1 MRDKYLG
8 IKMSG
13 FYDYYDVAVVGA
25 GHAGIEAGL
34 ACARMGLKTVLIT
47 QTPDAIARMSC
58 NPSIGGIAK
67 GNIVREIDALGGEM
81 AKLIDH
87 SMIQFR
93 MLNKSRGPA
102 VQAPRSQADKIT
114 YSQLARKTCEKTPNL
129 YTLMDTVIDIL
140 TTASSTPL
148 PPNSDSSAD
157 IGTIPGEK
165 RGEPRTKAAKSGMRQ
180 KVTGVVTERGRIIPV
195 RAVVLTTGTFLGGRI
210 FIGEYDAPCGR
221 VGEPA
226 AYGLTESLHR
236 LGFTTGRLKTGTPP
250 RILRK
255 TVDFSKLDEQ
265 PGDEEIIPFSFE
277 TEKVERPLVNCH
289 IVYTNEETHKIIRD
303 NIGRSPLYSGKISGI
318 GPRYCP
324 SIEDKVMRFAERDRH
339 QIFVEP
345 EGLET
350 DEIYLNGLSSSLP
363 ECVQDAFMRTMHG
376 FENAVQSR
384 PGYAVEYDF
393 VEPTQLYPSLET
405 KRVAGLFNAGQI
417 NGTSGYE
424 EAAGQGMIAGMNA
437 GLYAREHE
445 KLCGPLSE
453 IPHDI
458 NGVASSTEEGAFR
471 PKANMTNEEKN
482 KFAEISE
489 RETEEL
495 NTFIQKIQKQAG
507 YDKFDV
513 IPDFEPVILGRDE
526 GYIGVLIDDL
536 VTLGTKEPYRM
547 FTARAEYR
555 LKLRHDTADRRLV
568 KYAFRCGLKTQA
580 QFDAI
585 NEKYARL
592 SEIEALLLKK
602 PDMEN
607 PGYPEADWEMAKIDA
622 KYKYYIEKQDK
633 RVEKLHKM
641 ENTRIP
647 ADFDYGSIPSLSAE
661 SRNKLEAIRPVTLG
675 QANRISGIRNSDIM
689 LLMVYLKR

>member
-1 MRDKYLG
+1 
-8 IKMSG
+8 
-13 FYDYYDVAVVGA
+13 
-25 GHAGIEAGL
+25 
-34 ACARMGLKTVLIT
+34 
-47 QTPDAIARMSC
+47 
-58 NPSIGGIAK
+58 
-67 GNIVREIDALGGEM
+67 
-81 AKLIDH
+81 
-87 SMIQFR
+87 
-93 MLNKSRGPA
+93 
-102 VQAPRSQADKIT
+102 
-114 YSQLARKTCEKTPNL
+114 
-129 YTLMDTVIDIL
+129 MDTVIDIL

-148 PPNSDSSAD
+148 PPNSDSAAEK
-157 IGTIPGEK
+157 GTIPGEF
-165 RGEPRTKAAKSGMRQ
+165 RGDGRTAAARSGMRQ
-180 KVTGVVTERGRIIPV
+180 KVTGVVTERGRVIPV
-195 RAVVLTTGTFLGGRI
+195 RSVVLTTGTFLGGRI

-255 TVDFSKLDEQ
+255 SVDFSKLDEQ
-265 PGDEEIIPFSFE
+265 PGDTEVIPFSFE
-277 TEKVERPLVNCH
+277 TERVERPLVNCH

-324 SIEDKVMRFAERDRH
+324 SIEDKVMRFKERDRH

-363 ECVQDAFMRTMHG
+363 ECVQDAFMRTMSG
-376 FENAVQSR
+376 FESAVQSR

-405 KRVAGLFNAGQI
+405 KRVAGLFNVGQI
-417 NGTSGYE
+417 NGTASYE
-424 EAAGQGMIAGMNA
+424 EAAGQGLIAGMNA
-437 GLYAREHE
+437 GLYAREHI
-445 KLCGPLSE
+445 KVCGPLAE
-453 IPHDI
+453 LPHTL
-458 NGVASSTEEGAFR
+458 NGVPSSTEPGAFR
-471 PKANMTNEEKN
+471 PKANMTNEEKAR
-482 KFAEISE
+482 FAEISE
-489 RETEEL
+489 RETHEL
-495 NTFIQKIQKQAG
+495 NDYERGIQKNAG
-507 YDKFDV
+507 FDAFDK
-513 IPDFEPVILGRDE
+513 IPEFEPVILGRDE
-526 GYIGVLIDDL
+526 AYIGVLIDDL

-555 LKLRHDTADRRLV
+555 LKLRHDTADRRLA

-607 PGYPEADWEMAKIDA
+607 PGYPEADW
-622 KYKYYIEKQDK
+622 
-633 RVEKLHKM
+633 
-641 ENTRIP
+641 
-647 ADFDYGSIPSLSAE
+647 
-661 SRNKLEAIRPVTLG
+661 
-675 QANRISGIRNSDIM
+675 
-689 LLMVYLKR
+689 